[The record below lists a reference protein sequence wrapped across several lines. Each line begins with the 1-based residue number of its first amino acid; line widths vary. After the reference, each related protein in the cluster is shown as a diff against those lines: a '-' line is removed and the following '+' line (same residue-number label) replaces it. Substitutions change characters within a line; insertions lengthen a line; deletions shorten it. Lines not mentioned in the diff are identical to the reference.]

1 MNADGEV
8 PVQLG
13 RGDLTLPESWVLAHR
28 EASFFGVQMSCLSL
42 FHHLLTPYWWGLS
55 LGL

>member
-1 MNADGEV
+1 MDADGEV

-28 EASFFGVQMSCLSL
+28 EDSFFGVQMSCLSL